1 MFIQYLTVHFEFLL
15 MQSKTKKCY
24 IYTGVEKDGF
34 FYPLHVAAEAG
45 HKELVLML
53 VKAGAAVNMTDDR
66 CHFHGHLYLLTGRV
80 SIILISYHKRLYSRG
95 KVQWCCATRLL

>member
-1 MFIQYLTVHFEFLL
+1 MNSYFL
-15 MQSKTKKCY
+15 QSKNKKCY

-66 CHFHGHLYLLTGRV
+66 CHLGGQHPSLLGNDAN
-80 SIILISYHKRLYSRG
+80 SMSPILISYYKRLYSGG
-95 KVQWCCATRLL
+95 KVQWGCATRLL

>member
-1 MFIQYLTVHFEFLL
+1 MSFYFTTICYPSKCMIFIQYLTVRYEFLL
-15 MQSKTKKCY
+15 LQSKTKKCY

-66 CHFHGHLYLLTGRV
+66 CHLH
-80 SIILISYHKRLYSRG
+80 
-95 KVQWCCATRLL
+95 